1 MLRSPCRNLTNTPKL
16 YSILFIV
23 LVPSVSV
30 NLKGA
35 IFMADLSPTD
45 LFTTKQAAEILGVT
59 PRTLRYWNEKKI
71 FMPFIIDHKGEFR
84 YTREQ
89 ISQLKSVYHK
99 GWENIYKNSAPLSDF
114 PTISSGQNVKLDDS
128 PGGQSLD
135 DFFRNPENK
144 IIQKI
149 NFQIFPSK
157 LRIVTNDRL
166 SKKIFELTQ
175 DDLHDWIENHK
186 TMNFIEM
193 FNHKK
198 FGEITSPIKLSVDG
212 ENFSISEP
220 LDQFDGAVLSVCNSE
235 WIAKNPITT
244 PSIIY
249 RGLTGKVGKN
259 DAEPSKDQLTAI
271 FNSIN
276 KLMRLQLDYDL
287 SDLCEKL
294 KYNGGKP
301 ERLISTLLPCHYLK
315 SSTINGKDTTVIYF
329 DREPVLLTVAK
340 IKNYQLLTYD
350 ATLLD
355 VPKQNNTPMNISV
368 KNYVM
373 QRVQEIKLHKL
384 TPVITFDDI
393 FQKCRLENAS
403 RDKKLDARVC

>member
-1 MLRSPCRNLTNTPKL
+1 MKRTTTPLTPKGK
-16 YSILFIV
+16 
-23 LVPSVSV
+23 
-30 NLKGA
+30 LK
-35 IFMADLSPTD
+35 M
-45 LFTTKQAAEILGVT
+45 
-59 PRTLRYWNEKKI
+59 
-71 FMPFIIDHKGEFR
+71 
-84 YTREQ
+84 
-89 ISQLKSVYHK
+89 IS
-99 GWENIYKNSAPLSDF
+99 F
-114 PTISSGQNVKLDDS
+114 DS
-128 PGGQSLD
+128 HT
-135 DFFRNPENK
+135 
-144 IIQKI
+144 

-235 WIAKNPITT
+235 WIAKNPVTT

-249 RGLTGKVGKN
+249 RGLTGKVGKS

-340 IKNYQLLTYD
+340 IKNCQLLTYD
-350 ATLLD
+350 ALLLD
-355 VPKQNNTPMNISV
+355 VPKQNNTPMNIVV

-373 QRVQEIKLHKL
+373 QRIQEIKLHNL
-384 TPVITFDDI
+384 TPIITFDNI
-393 FQKCRLENAS
+393 FQKCRLENIS
-403 RDKKLDARVC
+403 RDKKMDARNNTVKFLEYLKSQSEIKNFELTKRGNSFYSVKFSYSKKVTRLIQPKHDSE